1 MRTKTVIADRSGA
14 IGNASAQT
22 EPASGHRSHSFA
34 GVAQLSVVIPC
45 YNERGNVTELVR
57 RLDAALASIS
67 WEAVFVDDDS
77 PDRTAAE
84 VRRIAAADPRIRC
97 IRRIGR
103 RGLSSAVIEGALS
116 CSSAFIAVID
126 GDLQHD
132 ETRLPEMLAILQAGA
147 AEMVVA
153 SRFAPGGDAEGLAG
167 AGRLALST
175 YGIRLAT
182 ALLGTRLTDPMS
194 GFFMMPRPLFEDIA
208 PKLTGQ
214 GFKILLDLL
223 LSAPGSRVREV
234 GAHFR
239 PRIAGESKL
248 SPLVLVQFAAVLL
261 DKGCGGLVPL
271 RFFSFALVGAFGVI
285 VHLAVLTA
293 AGALGA
299 SFIAAQTT
307 ATICAMIAN
316 FQLNNVITYRD
327 QRLRGGRL
335 RRGLILFVLVCSV
348 GALANIGIANAL
360 YASGNATRTPA
371 GALGAVIGVVWNYA
385 MSATLVW
392 GRRARNP

>member
-1 MRTKTVIADRSGA
+1 MSLVS
-14 IGNASAQT
+14 
-22 EPASGHRSHSFA
+22 E
-34 GVAQLSVVIPC
+34 LSVVIPC
-45 YNERGNVTELVR
+45 FNERGNVAELIR
-57 RLDAALASIS
+57 RLDAALVGVA

-77 PDRTAAE
+77 PDGTAAE
-84 VRRIAAADPRIRC
+84 VRRFAAADTRIRC

-116 CSSAFIAVID
+116 CSSSFIAVID

-132 ETRLPEMLAILQAGA
+132 ETRLPDMLGILRAGQADV
-147 AEMVVA
+147 VVA

-167 AGRLALST
+167 ARRLALSN

-182 ALLGTRLTDPMS
+182 FLLGTKLTDPMS
-194 GFFMMPRPLFEDIA
+194 GFFMMPRALFEEIA

-214 GFKILLDLL
+214 GFKILLDML
-223 LSAPGSRVREV
+223 LSSPGARVREV

-239 PRIAGESKL
+239 PRVSGESKL

-261 DKGCGGLVPL
+261 DKTCGGMVPL
-271 RFFSFALVGAFGVI
+271 RFFSFALVGAFGVV
-285 VHLAVLTA
+285 VHLAVLTL
-293 AGALGA
+293 AGGLGA
-299 SFIAAQTT
+299 SFVTAQTL

-327 QRLRGGRL
+327 QRLRGPRL
-335 RRGLILFVLVCSV
+335 WRGLILFMLVCGV
-348 GALANIGIANAL
+348 GALANIGIASAL
-360 YASGNATRTPA
+360 YASGHASRTPA

-392 GRRARNP
+392 GRQARRK